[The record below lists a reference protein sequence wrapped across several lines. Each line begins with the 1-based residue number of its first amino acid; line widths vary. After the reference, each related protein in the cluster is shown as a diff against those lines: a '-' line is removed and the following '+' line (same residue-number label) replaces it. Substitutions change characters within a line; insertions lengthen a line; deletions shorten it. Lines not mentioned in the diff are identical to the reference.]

1 MTRRPWAPPAAGR
14 EPAGAAVLAWLQDSH
29 APRMCLVSGPP
40 DCGKSMFLAWLVE
53 HATEPDTEAA
63 RRVHA
68 LVPLSGHSVSTVAWQ
83 LAEQLE
89 ISARTPGELLSVLAR
104 DPRRTVIVLPDLHE
118 SAEPAR
124 IEELACSL
132 AAFAHVR
139 VILET
144 RVPSA
149 ALLAAGPAV
158 MDLAAPQWTDA
169 DRYAAWAAAEQ
180 PARHEAATHPGAQA
194 PMDLDDPA
202 SVCGADP
209 VAITTAYESAT
220 ESHGGLRTAWL
231 RSGASVSRPQ
241 DPASRALVLW
251 SALGDDADP
260 RMENELGGLA
270 GEAEWRVRWRRVRG
284 DVTPPWP
291 GPARGLSACRGE
303 LAGTVA
309 VLDHQGV
316 VRLVSDSDGRPKGR
330 LHHPVPGAVAVA
342 AAGEDLVAVLDRH
355 GRLTLQKPPAA
366 SRPSGIAGLLDAGP
380 SPWESLTGQ
389 AARHASGP
397 ALAGTSTSLAVGST
411 EGTVHVLTAK
421 DAATNGVSTTL
432 HDGAVTA
439 LALVELAEDCLL
451 VYSGG
456 QDGQV
461 RLWDPDRDP
470 LDTPIAERACE
481 VTALS
486 AALIDGGV
494 ALATGWADGLV
505 EYSVTGTDADGRVRR
520 FRPGPP
526 VRALCVLPGGDLL
539 IGTDE
544 SLISLE
550 PA

>member
-1 MTRRPWAPPAAGR
+1 MTRRPWTPPAAGR
-14 EPAGAAVLAWLQDSH
+14 EPAGAAVLAWLQDPH
-29 APRMCLVSGPP
+29 APRMCLISGPP
-40 DCGKSMFLAWLVE
+40 HCGKSMFLAWLVE

-68 LVPLSGHSVSTVAWQ
+68 LVPLAGHSVRTVTWQ
-83 LAEQLE
+83 LAEQLQV
-89 ISARTPGELLSVLAR
+89 SARTPGELLSVLAR

-118 SAEPAR
+118 SAEPAG
-124 IEELACSL
+124 IEELACAL

-149 ALLAAGPAV
+149 DLLAAGPAL
-158 MDLAAPQWTDA
+158 MDLAAAQWTDS
-169 DRYAAWAAAEQ
+169 DRYAAWAAAVQ
-180 PARHEAATHPGAQA
+180 PAGHKAAIHPGRQA
-194 PMDLDDPA
+194 AVDLYDPA

-220 ESHGGLRTAWL
+220 GSHGGLRTAWL

-260 RMENELGGLA
+260 RMENELDGLA
-270 GEAEWRVRWRRVRG
+270 REAEWRVRWRRVRG

-291 GPARGLSACRGE
+291 GPVRGLSACRGE

-309 VLDHQGV
+309 VLDHQGM
-316 VRLVSDSDGRPKGR
+316 VRLVSDSDGRPGGR

-355 GRLTLQKPPAA
+355 GRLALQKLPTV
-366 SRPSGIAGLLDAGP
+366 SRPSGIAGLLEAGP
-380 SPWESLTGQ
+380 SPWESLTEQ
-389 AARHASGP
+389 AARPASGP
-397 ALAGTSTSLAVGST
+397 ALACTSTSLAVGSA
-411 EGTVHVLTAK
+411 EGTVHVSTAN
-421 DAATNGVSTTL
+421 DAATHGVSTTL
-432 HDGAVTA
+432 HHGAVTA
-439 LALVELAEDCLL
+439 LALVEPAEGCLL

-456 QDGQV
+456 QDGRV
-461 RLWDPDRDP
+461 RLWDPDREP
-470 LDTPIAERACE
+470 LNTPIAERGCA
-481 VTALS
+481 VTAL
-486 AALIDGGV
+486 AASPLDGGV
-494 ALATGWADGLV
+494 VLATGWADGLV
-505 EYSVTGTDADGRVRR
+505 EYSVTGADVDGRVRH

-544 SLISLE
+544 SLIRLE
-550 PA
+550 SA